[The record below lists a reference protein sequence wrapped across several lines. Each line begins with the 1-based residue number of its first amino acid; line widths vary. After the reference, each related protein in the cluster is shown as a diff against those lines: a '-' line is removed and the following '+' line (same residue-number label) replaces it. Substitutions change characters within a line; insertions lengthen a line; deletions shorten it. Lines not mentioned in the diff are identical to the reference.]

1 MEYYVKSV
9 ISIIES
15 NYHKLTSAEKTV
27 ADFFIHNN
35 QNTDF
40 SSSHIA
46 ELLYTSKATLSRFAK
61 KIGYRGYQE
70 FIYQYE
76 NTFEEKEEK
85 ITGNP
90 ILFSSRLLHASSR
103 RAGRSSTGP
112 TLSSQKKLDTKFP
125 PG

>member
-46 ELLYTSKATLSRFAK
+46 ELQKYSIYISLYLK
-61 KIGYRGYQE
+61 Y
-70 FIYQYE
+70 
-76 NTFEEKEEK
+76 
-85 ITGNP
+85 
-90 ILFSSRLLHASSR
+90 
-103 RAGRSSTGP
+103 
-112 TLSSQKKLDTKFP
+112 
-125 PG
+125 

>member
-61 KIGYRGYQE
+61 KIIHFYTAFNRVVKPSG
-70 FIYQYE
+70 I
-76 NTFEEKEEK
+76 TFGPGSYILEG
-85 ITGNP
+85 GNP
-90 ILFSSRLLHASSR
+90 YDYQKHLFNR
-103 RAGRSSTGP
+103 
-112 TLSSQKKLDTKFP
+112 
-125 PG
+125 

>member
-40 SSSHIA
+40 SVVILQNYFIHQKPHCQD
-46 ELLYTSKATLSRFAK
+46 LTK
-61 KIGYRGYQE
+61 K
-70 FIYQYE
+70 
-76 NTFEEKEEK
+76 
-85 ITGNP
+85 
-90 ILFSSRLLHASSR
+90 
-103 RAGRSSTGP
+103 
-112 TLSSQKKLDTKFP
+112 
-125 PG
+125 

>member
-40 SSSHIA
+40 SSSHL
-46 ELLYTSKATLSRFAK
+46 EY
-61 KIGYRGYQE
+61 
-70 FIYQYE
+70 
-76 NTFEEKEEK
+76 
-85 ITGNP
+85 
-90 ILFSSRLLHASSR
+90 
-103 RAGRSSTGP
+103 
-112 TLSSQKKLDTKFP
+112 
-125 PG
+125 

>member
-40 SSSHIA
+40 SS
-46 ELLYTSKATLSRFAK
+46 K
-61 KIGYRGYQE
+61 KIAYADEQINAYLMAL
-70 FIYQYE
+70 
-76 NTFEEKEEK
+76 EKD
-85 ITGNP
+85 
-90 ILFSSRLLHASSR
+90 SLL
-103 RAGRSSTGP
+103 
-112 TLSSQKKLDTKFP
+112 
-125 PG
+125 

>member
-40 SSSHIA
+40 SSTEI
-46 ELLYTSKATLSRFAK
+46 
-61 KIGYRGYQE
+61 
-70 FIYQYE
+70 
-76 NTFEEKEEK
+76 
-85 ITGNP
+85 
-90 ILFSSRLLHASSR
+90 
-103 RAGRSSTGP
+103 
-112 TLSSQKKLDTKFP
+112 
-125 PG
+125 

>member
-46 ELLYTSKATLSRFAK
+46 ELLYIFDDPSLTADDLAHIAVGDAHFKHGLAVGLAL
-61 KIGYRGYQE
+61 GH
-70 FIYQYE
+70 
-76 NTFEEKEEK
+76 
-85 ITGNP
+85 
-90 ILFSSRLLHASSR
+90 SSR
-103 RAGRSSTGP
+103 
-112 TLSSQKKLDTKFP
+112 
-125 PG
+125 

>member
-46 ELLYTSKATLSRFAK
+46 ELLYTYDMSQIISN
-61 KIGYRGYQE
+61 IGVKDSVVLPQSE
-70 FIYQYE
+70 IMEWQQ
-76 NTFEEKEEK
+76 NQ
-85 ITGNP
+85 
-90 ILFSSRLLHASSR
+90 A
-103 RAGRSSTGP
+103 
-112 TLSSQKKLDTKFP
+112 
-125 PG
+125 

>member
-61 KIGYRGYQE
+61 KNRI
-70 FIYQYE
+70 
-76 NTFEEKEEK
+76 
-85 ITGNP
+85 
-90 ILFSSRLLHASSR
+90 SRLSR
-103 RAGRSSTGP
+103 VH
-112 TLSSQKKLDTKFP
+112 LSIREHI
-125 PG
+125 

>member
-46 ELLYTSKATLSRFAK
+46 ELLIHQKPHCQDLLK
-61 KIGYRGYQE
+61 K
-70 FIYQYE
+70 
-76 NTFEEKEEK
+76 
-85 ITGNP
+85 
-90 ILFSSRLLHASSR
+90 
-103 RAGRSSTGP
+103 
-112 TLSSQKKLDTKFP
+112 
-125 PG
+125 

>member
-40 SSSHIA
+40 SS
-46 ELLYTSKATLSRFAK
+46 
-61 KIGYRGYQE
+61 
-70 FIYQYE
+70 
-76 NTFEEKEEK
+76 
-85 ITGNP
+85 NP
-90 ILFSSRLLHASSR
+90 IWISLNDRLLHQEVCYL
-103 RAGRSSTGP
+103 
-112 TLSSQKKLDTKFP
+112 LS
-125 PG
+125 